1 MARRLALAEP
11 GQGRSTRFVHRA
23 GGGKGWTGEREHR
36 TSGTLAFC
44 ELYFEL
50 VPKRS

>member
-1 MARRLALAEP
+1 MARRLALTEP
-11 GQGRSTRFVHRA
+11 GQGRSTRFVHRVE
-23 GGGKGWTGEREHR
+23 GEGRTGEREHR
-36 TSGTLAFC
+36 TSGTLTFC